1 MNIAKQRDFLLKE
14 AKFNKPLN
22 EMAKIQGGLKA
33 TIEAIIE
40 ENPELDGLALKKVIR
55 ADEDV
60 LDLLDGD
67 ELYDNQLNKFIALYK
82 GQRTLQKRGR
92 KPSEDKPL
100 NEMAKIGGAL
110 KDAIDAVISSNPD
123 LNGLPLKKAIR
134 SDESVLDA
142 LDGDVIHDN
151 QLNRYIAQAKGE
163 MTVGQRGRKPSTN
176 SIAKNDI
183 TTDLGSST
191 QSLDQLLDLDDEV
204 GLNYD
209 ELPMGDEEETDIED
223 NWNSFDEED
232 TIDDK
237 GPSKKDIDTSF
248 ENDVVTDGNANSYK
262 NIISKKVGKIEKAV
276 EDKDDQKYEIE
287 MAALKKYIQKPEV
300 KKTLGAELIRN
311 LVSSVIG

>member
-1 MNIAKQRDFLLKE
+1 MIAIASDVE
-14 AKFNKPLN
+14 TAEPLS
-22 EMAKIQGGLKA
+22 EE
-33 TIEAIIE
+33 IE
-40 ENPELDGLALKKVIR
+40 
-55 ADEDV
+55 
-60 LDLLDGD
+60 
-67 ELYDNQLNKFIALYK
+67 
-82 GQRTLQKRGR
+82 
-92 KPSEDKPL
+92 
-100 NEMAKIGGAL
+100 
-110 KDAIDAVISSNPD
+110 SS
-123 LNGLPLKKAIR
+123 
-134 SDESVLDA
+134 
-142 LDGDVIHDN
+142 
-151 QLNRYIAQAKGE
+151 
-163 MTVGQRGRKPSTN
+163 N

-237 GPSKKDIDTSF
+237 GPSRKDIDTSF

-262 NIISKKVGKIEKAV
+262 NIISKKVGKIEKAT
-276 EDKDDQKYEIE
+276 EDGDDEKYKLE
-287 MAALKKYIQKPEV
+287 MAALKNYIQKPEV